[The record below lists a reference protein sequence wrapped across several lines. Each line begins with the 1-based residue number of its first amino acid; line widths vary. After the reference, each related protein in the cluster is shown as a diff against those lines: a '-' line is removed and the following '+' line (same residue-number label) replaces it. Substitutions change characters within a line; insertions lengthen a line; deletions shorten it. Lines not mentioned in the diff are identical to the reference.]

1 VSFTYPNESSDYRE
15 KRNVLLQQEIKL
27 RSDIER
33 VAQLRRELPLG
44 GKLKEDYVFE
54 QLVDGAVR
62 EVPFAALFGDHETL
76 LLYSMMYGAEWD
88 APCPSCTSIVD
99 GLEVA
104 HLATTQR
111 CALAAVADADAEK
124 LGDWTQRRGWRN
136 IPLVS
141 GRKNSYIMDYAGY
154 DACKDAG
161 MVSNMNVFRNTSEG
175 IFHFWAS
182 ELVDSPMEE
191 NGSNR
196 HVDMIWPMWNLL
208 DMIPE
213 GRGDIMVPRQNY
225 KHKYFS
231 EHVLRES

>member
-1 VSFTYPNESSDYRE
+1 MSFTYPNESSDYRE
-15 KRNVLLQQEIKL
+15 KRDVLLQEEIRL
-27 RSDIER
+27 RSEIER

-54 QLVDGAVR
+54 QLVDGSVR
-62 EVPFAALFGDHETL
+62 EIPFASLFGEHETL

-99 GLEVA
+99 GLNVA
-104 HLATTQR
+104 HLGTTQR
-111 CALAAVADADAEK
+111 CALVSVADAGAEK
-124 LGDWTQRRGWRN
+124 LASWTKKRGWKN

-141 GRKNSYIMDYAGY
+141 GRNNSYIMDYAGY
-154 DACKDAG
+154 EGCKDAS
-161 MVSNMNVFRNTSEG
+161 MVSNMNVFRRTPEG

-182 ELVDSPMEE
+182 ELADHPMEE

-196 HVDMIWPMWNLL
+196 HVDAIWPMWNLL

-213 GRGDIMVPRQNY
+213 GRGDILVPRQDY
-225 KHKYFS
+225 KHRYFS
-231 EHVLRES
+231 EHVLKES